1 MSARDRVMPSK
12 DCGDARSASVS
23 RMLERIR
30 SFLTVVEEG
39 SLHRAAA
46 RLHISQP
53 ALSRQMQALEH
64 ELGGRLLERS
74 ATGVTATAGGQALVN
89 RMGAVLAS
97 YDLAM
102 SDTRRVLRGEMDQLR
117 IAYLPSAAQQYL
129 SGPLREVRR
138 SHPET
143 VLKLVDLFP
152 GEQIIALRA
161 GEIDIGITNE
171 SGESLAGE
179 FYTRKLAEVGSY
191 VALPEQ
197 HRLATH
203 DRVRLSDLRGEFFV
217 GGDSQKVPGMD
228 RRLEAYCK
236 KYGKFRPK
244 FHGPAQ
250 SLAHGF
256 ELIANENAVQILP
269 AFASHHS
276 PPGVVILPLADAE
289 VTWKIL
295 VMWRRGRAGGALEAL
310 LDALFTKV
318 TPKATETT
326 RLTAKA
332 RH

>member
-1 MSARDRVMPSK
+1 
-12 DCGDARSASVS
+12 
-23 RMLERIR
+23 MLEQIR

-46 RLHISQP
+46 RLHISQS

-74 ATGVTATAGGQALVN
+74 PTGVTATAGGQALAK

-102 SDTRRVLRGEMDQLR
+102 SDTRRALRGETDQVR
-117 IAYLPSAAQQYL
+117 IAYLPSVAQQYL

-171 SGESLAGE
+171 SGELLAGE

-191 VALPEQ
+191 VALPEL

-295 VMWRRGRAGGALEAL
+295 VMWRRGRAGGALKAL
-310 LDALFTKV
+310 LDALSTKV
-318 TPKATETT
+318 TPSSRSDKASC
-326 RLTAKA
+326 
-332 RH
+332 